1 MGDFNSSLVDEEK
14 KGGLA
19 PKWERKLDLS
29 NFINS
34 LAYLD
39 MDLLRGALTWSN
51 KRIGRDCI

>member
-1 MGDFNSSLVDEEK
+1 MGDFNSLLVDEEK
-14 KGGLA
+14 LGGLA

-39 MDLLRGALTWSN
+39 MYLSGGAFT
-51 KRIGRDCI
+51 